1 MGKKDKRIDHYIAG
15 SAVFARPILNHL
27 RGLIET
33 ACPGVEETIKWG
45 FPHFLSDGR
54 ILCSMASFKQ
64 HCSFAFWKA
73 DAMTDPQEILE
84 KVGKTAMGHLGR
96 ITTLSELPPDHMMKA
111 YIREAAQLIK
121 EGTKSPP
128 KPKAKPGEKKAMVI
142 PDYFKKALAGNKK
155 ALKTFEGFSPTN
167 KKEYVEWVSE
177 AKTELTRSK
186 RLATA
191 VEWMSEG
198 KIRNWKYIK

>member
-1 MGKKDKRIDHYIAG
+1 MSKKDKRIDHYIAG

-33 ACPGVEETIKWG
+33 ACPEAEETIKCG
-45 FPHFLSDGR
+45 FPHFIFDDR

-121 EGTKSPP
+121 EGIKSPP
-128 KPKAKPGEKKAMVI
+128 KPKAKSEKQALVI
-142 PDYFKKALAGNKK
+142 PDYFKKALSGNKK
-155 ALKTFEGFSPTN
+155 AWKTFEGFSPTN
-167 KKEYVEWVSE
+167 KRDYVEWVTE
-177 AKTELTRSK
+177 AKTESTRSK

-191 VEWMSEG
+191 LEWMSEG
-198 KIRNWKYIK
+198 KIRNWKYVK

>member
-1 MGKKDKRIDHYIAG
+1 MSKTDKRIDHYISD

-27 RGLIET
+27 RSLVET
-33 ACPGVEETIKWG
+33 ACPEAEETIKWG
-45 FPHFLSDGR
+45 FPHFIFDGQ

-73 DAMTDPQEILE
+73 DAMSDPQEILE

-111 YIREAAQLIK
+111 YIREAARLVK
-121 EGTKSPP
+121 EGIKSPP
-128 KPKAKPGEKKAMVI
+128 RPRANAGQKKTLVVPG
-142 PDYFKKALAGNKK
+142 YFRKALAGNKK
-155 ALKTFEGFSPTN
+155 ALKTFEAFSATN

-177 AKTELTRSK
+177 AKTESTRNK

-191 VEWMSEG
+191 IEWMSEG
-198 KIRNWKYIK
+198 KIRNWKYVK